1 MQPNSLTVQRIL
13 DEALTTVLNE
23 KISTTGA
30 GRTDS
35 GVHASVFVA
44 HFDYSGSDLTKKK
57 NLIFRL
63 NRFLPEDISVT
74 TFRKVFPDAS
84 ARFSA
89 VSRTYKYFI
98 SRSKDPFR
106 VDTAWFLYGE
116 LNIESMNKASELMMI
131 HSDFTSFSRLH
142 SDNKTNICRV
152 FKARWEESGNKLVF
166 TIKADRFL
174 RNMVRAI
181 TGTMVEVGRGK
192 LSLVDFER
200 IILSKNRST
209 AGMSAPARGLFLAD
223 IEYPEEIFI

>member
-1 MQPNSLTVQRIL
+1 MQPNSLTAQRIL

-74 TFRKVFPDAS
+74 TVRKVFPDAS

-89 VSRTYKYFI
+89 VSRTYKYYI
-98 SRSKDPFR
+98 SRSKDPFSI
-106 VDTAWFLYGE
+106 DTAWFLYGE
-116 LNIESMNKASELMMI
+116 LNIESMNKASELMMS

-152 FKARWEESGNKLVF
+152 FKARWEESDNKLVF

-181 TGTMVEVGRGK
+181 TGTMVELGRGK

-200 IILSKNRST
+200 IILSKNRSS

>member
-1 MQPNSLTVQRIL
+1 MLG
-13 DEALTTVLNE
+13 EALTMVLNE

-116 LNIESMNKASELMMI
+116 LNIESMNKASELMMS